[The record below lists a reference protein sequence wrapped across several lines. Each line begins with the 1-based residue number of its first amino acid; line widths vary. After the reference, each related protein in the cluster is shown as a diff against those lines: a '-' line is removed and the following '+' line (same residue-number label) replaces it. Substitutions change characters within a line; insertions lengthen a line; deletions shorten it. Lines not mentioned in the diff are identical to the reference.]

1 MKSSRIFATVSV
13 GALMGCTQFS
23 GVMAPADPGATA
35 RSRSPAQPVSAARA
49 RAGALNDLGE
59 MYRRGRQ
66 AQAEGRLQE
75 AEEQYTAILRIDPGH
90 GDVLNALG
98 VLRGRAGRLEE
109 ALGLFDRALA
119 AEPGSVSSWNNRGY
133 ALLLAGRLDEA
144 EADFL
149 RARTLDPAHVR
160 VQANLAQLAQAV
172 QARSM
177 ATATVSAAATPTQ
190 AGPRIVEV
198 APQVYELQDRPLAH
212 ATTSP
217 GSDSATPSRQDAAA
231 QGLAGVRLEVSN
243 GVGIRKMAWR
253 TAKRLE
259 TLGAVT
265 ARLSNQPGYR
275 QQTTEIQ
282 YRAGYER
289 AAHDLAARLPNTP
302 PAKPAKL
309 NARVQVRLVLGHDLV
324 GKEVAMPSSV
334 PEPGWVLG

>member
-35 RSRSPAQPVSAARA
+35 RSRPPAQPGPVWRT

-59 MYRRGRQ
+59 MYHRGRQ
-66 AQAEGRLQE
+66 AQDEGRLPE
-75 AEEQYTAILRIDPGH
+75 AEDQYTAILRIDPGH
-90 GDVLNALG
+90 GDALNALG
-98 VLRGRAGRLEE
+98 VLRGRAGRFKE

-119 AEPGSVSSWNNRGY
+119 AEPGSVSSLNNRGY
-133 ALLLAGRLDEA
+133 ALLLAGRLNEA

-149 RARTLDPAHVR
+149 KARTLDPAHAR
-160 VQANLAQLAQAV
+160 VQANLAQLAQL
-172 QARSM
+172 ART
-177 ATATVSAAATPTQ
+177 TAAASAATTPTQ

-198 APQVYELQDRPLAH
+198 SPQVYELQDRPLPH
-212 ATTSP
+212 TTASS
-217 GSDSATPSRQDAAA
+217 GSASAMLLQQDVAVR
-231 QGLAGVRLEVSN
+231 GLAGVRLEVSN

-265 ARLSNQPGYR
+265 TRLSNQPGYR

-302 PAKPAKL
+302 PARQARL

-324 GKEVAMPSSV
+324 GKEVAMPGSV